1 MKNHYIS
8 QQWNVLD
15 KNKYKLAEKLSN
27 QSLLT
32 KVSWPIEKKNMVN
45 KNGRLKSK
53 QNARPPVEH

>member
-1 MKNHYIS
+1 M
-8 QQWNVLD
+8 LD

-32 KVSWPIEKKNMVN
+32 KVSWPIGKKNMVN

-53 QNARPPVEH
+53 QNARPTVEH